1 MEGASHAVKIV
12 QSRYLD
18 LPAALRARLD
28 AAAHAEFEQYD
39 IVRETE
45 WSSPDVTFM
54 ALQGE
59 EVVAYY
65 NLVDRVVR
73 IDGVAVR
80 VAGLNNMV
88 TMPAHRGRGLASG
101 LLRETQPRWFDEL
114 SADCGL
120 LLCADALLPFYSRN
134 GWHKLPGPVVYAQP
148 DGLRTWSANCMVL
161 DPSGRLADAKC
172 LNLCGLPW

>member
-1 MEGASHAVKIV
+1 MKIV
-12 QSRYLD
+12 QSRYLE

-28 AAAHAEFEQYD
+28 AAARAEFQQYD

-54 ALQGE
+54 AMEGE
-59 EVVAYY
+59 EVLAYY

-73 IDGVAVR
+73 MDGTAIR

-88 TMPAHRGRGLASG
+88 TMPAHRGRGIASY

-114 SADCGL
+114 VMDCGL
-120 LLCADALLPFYSRN
+120 LLCADALLPFYSRQ
-134 GWHKLPGPVVYAQP
+134 GWRKLPGPVVYAQP
-148 DGLRTWSANCMVL
+148 EGPRTWSANCMVL
-161 DPSGRLADAKC
+161 DPRGRVANAKC
-172 LNLCGLPW
+172 VDLCGFPW